1 MHDLAEKL
9 QEKWAEGDYRM
20 GIIQQFL
27 FAVAGIVIS
36 VYAYYAG
43 GVEPR
48 GAFVLGIDILGGC
61 ICAAIYYGCTGNVN
75 RAEARSTGKFTTTL
89 MLVSAVL
96 LIDELAWLISLRPM
110 FGIRWKIFCV
120 LLLLEQILEQL
131 IVFSFWRYV
140 KTALQLESRI
150 AVVGDR
156 VAINLLNPLVVI
168 CVVYFVSK
176 MNRLGEENLDAVL
189 STSSMITRPFMLAVV
204 ALTLAS
210 LAISSAPL
218 RQKIVAASFIVIPY
232 GLNLISLAVK
242 DYPPQYGG
250 MMVSIVLMYSVI
262 FYDRSRLLV
271 STQTELETAANIQ
284 ETMLPHIFPPFP
296 DRDEFMLYAS
306 MTPAKEVGG
315 DFYDFFMIDDDHLGL
330 VMADVSGKGVPAAL
344 VMTVSMASIRNQ
356 TLAMPGNSPSAVL
369 CSVNDQICANEDM
382 EMFVTA
388 WLGIYTISTGE
399 LISANAGHEYPA
411 IAKAGGPF
419 ELKKTKHGP
428 PLGIYEG
435 LEYPDEVIQ
444 LEPGDVLFLYTDG
457 LPEATNTAQK
467 MFGEERMLQA
477 LNANR
482 SQEPKKLLEKVHEAA
497 DRFVGEAER
506 FDDLTMMA
514 VCFHSG
520 NKLTEGEKL

>member
-9 QEKWAEGDYRM
+9 QNRWAGGNYRT
-20 GIIQQFL
+20 GIYQQFI
-27 FAVAGIVIS
+27 FAVIGIVIS
-36 VYAYYAG
+36 VYVYYVG
-43 GVEPR
+43 GMDIR
-48 GAFVLGIDILGGC
+48 GSFVLGIDVLGGC

-75 RAEARSTGKFTTTL
+75 RSDTKSTGKFTATL
-89 MLVSAVL
+89 MLVSLVL
-96 LIDELAWLISLRPM
+96 LTDECAWLISIRAM
-110 FGIRWKIFCV
+110 EGTRWKVFCA
-120 LLLLEQILEQL
+120 LLLVEQILEQL

-140 KTALQLESRI
+140 RTALQLDSRI
-150 AVVGDR
+150 SATGDR
-156 VAINLLNPLVVI
+156 IAAILLNPLIII
-168 CVVYFVSK
+168 CTVYFVSN
-176 MNRLGEENLDAVL
+176 MNRLGQENLDDVL
-189 STSSMITRPFMLAVV
+189 ATSSAITRPFMLGIV

-210 LAISSAPL
+210 LIVSSAPN
-218 RQKIVAASFIVIPY
+218 RMKFVAASFIFIPY
-232 GLNLISLAVK
+232 GMNLVSQVVK

-296 DRDEFMLYAS
+296 DKDEFMLYAS

-356 TLAMPGNSPSAVL
+356 TLAMHGNSPSAVL

>member
-1 MHDLAEKL
+1 MHDLAEKI
-9 QEKWAEGDYRM
+9 QEKWAEGDYRI

-242 DYPPQYGG
+242 DYPSQYGG
-250 MMVSIVLMYSVI
+250 LMISIVLMYSVI
-262 FYDRSRLLV
+262 FYDRNKLLV

-284 ETMLPHIFPPFP
+284 ETMLPHIFPAFP
-296 DRDEFMLYAS
+296 DRREFDLYAA
-306 MTPAKEVGG
+306 MDPAKEVGG
-315 DFYDFFMIDDDHLGL
+315 DFYDFFLIDDDHLCM
-330 VMADVSGKGVPAAL
+330 VMADVSGKGIPAAL
-344 VMTVSMASIRNQ
+344 FMMISKVILQSC
-356 TLAMPGNSPSAVL
+356 AMLGQSTAEILNKTNEAL
-369 CSVNDQICANEDM
+369 CSSNQV
-382 EMFVTA
+382 EMFVTV
-388 WLGIYTISTGE
+388 WLGIMEISTGKV
-399 LISANAGHEYPA
+399 SAANAGHEYP
-411 IAKAGGPF
+411 I
-419 ELKKTKHGP
+419 LKKGDRFEMFKDRHGFVIGGMD
-428 PLGIYEG
+428 GIKYKEYQFQMEEG
-435 LEYPDEVIQ
+435 DK
-444 LEPGDVLFLYTDG
+444 LFLYTDG
-457 LPEATNTAQK
+457 VPEATDAGNN
-467 MFGEERMLQA
+467 MFGIDRMIDA
-477 LNANR
+477 LN
-482 SQEPKKLLEKVHEAA
+482 QDPEASPQQILINVRRA
-497 DRFVGEAER
+497 VDGFVQDAEQ
-506 FDDLTMMA
+506 FDDLTMLCMEY
-514 VCFHSG
+514 
-520 NKLTEGEKL
+520 KKKE